1 MLTTDPSRP
10 IAPLAVSLLVAM
22 CLVAGCAA
30 PPPADR
36 PAPPPPPPAKTAPAC
51 EAPLEAAD
59 RAARHVV
66 AQQDRLAALSP
77 ADLALEASRPF
88 DLATSSP
95 QSLVDI
101 ALALGMTRVGGDLA
115 KGQSLL
121 DQVIRQPGPAADP
134 WRGIARLLAVR
145 FAEQRRTEETAE
157 RTAALLRDTQRE
169 NQRKLDQLND
179 KLEALKAIERSLNT
193 RPGASAPK
201 PGP

>member
-1 MLTTDPSRP
+1 M
-10 IAPLAVSLLVAM
+10 APLAGALLVALM
-22 CLVAGCAA
+22 LAAGCAA
-30 PPPADR
+30 PPPVDR
-36 PAPPPPPPAKTAPAC
+36 PAPPPPPPPKAAPVC
-51 EAPLEAAD
+51 EVPLEAAD

-66 AQQDRLAALSP
+66 LQQDRLAAMSQ
-77 ADLALEASRPF
+77 ADLAQEASKPF
-88 DLATSSP
+88 DLATSAP

-101 ALALGMTRVGGDLA
+101 ALALGMTRVAGDLA

-121 DQVIRQPGPAADP
+121 DQVIRQPGAAAEP

-145 FAEQRRTEETAE
+145 FAEQRRAEETAE
-157 RTAALLRDTQRE
+157 RTATLLRDTQRD

-201 PGP
+201 PVP